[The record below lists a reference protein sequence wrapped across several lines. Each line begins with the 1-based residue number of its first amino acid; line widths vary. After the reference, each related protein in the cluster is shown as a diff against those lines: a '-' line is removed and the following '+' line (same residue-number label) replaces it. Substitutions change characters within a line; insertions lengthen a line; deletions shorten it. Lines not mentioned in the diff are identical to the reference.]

1 MKKQIY
7 FSCLPLIQSQSL
19 HPWNIGVLPSS
30 AFSGSTNNSVGWV
43 TVMWSTRLWLVG
55 ILTLVH
61 RLTCKSSCKCFA
73 ALYLSSAHARMLGM
87 WSILHRDKKSH
98 TWVIPNHTFL
108 SKTEWN
114 GMPFFWQVIS
124 CFLWSFS
131 ISFSPNW
138 ASAWPHGEEHCT
150 KHSSGHENS
159 STNLA
164 FLHGSC
170 EMLKFH
176 HLPDLPDVR
185 YHGQVTGCEKNGW
198 LKKQLDPMTGA
209 LKPWTGPG
217 PTLKVSLRNLKQRCP
232 VSSAEMLVP
241 FGSWI
246 SDQPRTWIID
256 YVTIINPQRNVER
269 WICSMPTCLWIKDFD
284 GRHRAPGSWRWT
296 VKRWFLFH
304 VSFSKHIWLK
314 HMLHESHRLR
324 F

>member
-1 MKKQIY
+1 
-7 FSCLPLIQSQSL
+7 
-19 HPWNIGVLPSS
+19 
-30 AFSGSTNNSVGWV
+30 
-43 TVMWSTRLWLVG
+43 MWSTRLWLVG

-73 ALYLSSAHARMLGM
+73 ALNLSGAHARMLGM
-87 WSILHRDKKSH
+87 WSILHREKNSHLGYIHPNTHFFQNQMERNAISWENFLYLFLQTGLLHGLMAKSTAPSTAVATRTAAQ
-98 TWVIPNHTFL
+98 TWRFF
-108 SKTEWN
+108 TEVVRCWN
-114 GMPFFWQVIS
+114 FTICLTWGIIESWVASDWMWKPVS
-124 CFLWSFS
+124 CSCK
-131 ISFSPNW
+131 
-138 ASAWPHGEEHCT
+138 SAWNASP
-150 KHSSGHENS
+150 
-159 STNLA
+159 
-164 FLHGSC
+164 
-170 EMLKFH
+170 
-176 HLPDLPDVR
+176 
-185 YHGQVTGCEKNGW
+185 NGW
-198 LKKQLDPMTGA
+198 LVFQLDPMTGA

-296 VKRWFLFH
+296 VKKWFLFH